1 MDKITKYLLVNSLRM
16 SSFNK
21 TPKFILRLIHLPPR
35 IAYTLGLGGLIG
47 HFVLLL
53 TTSGRRSGK
62 PRVTPLQYEEIDG
75 RFYLGAA
82 LGEKADWVNNIRAN
96 PRVQLRVKSRRLSG
110 TARVVGDPRQI
121 ADFLEVRLQRHPK
134 MVAAILRS
142 AGLSAPFERSAL
154 ERYAQQLTLVV
165 VTPDG

>member
-1 MDKITKYLLVNSLRM
+1 MCYKNITIFS
-16 SSFNK
+16 K

-35 IAYTLGLGGLIG
+35 IAYAVGLGRLIG

-75 RFYLGAA
+75 RICLGAA
-82 LGEKADWVNNIRAN
+82 LGEKADWVRNIRAN

-110 TARVVGDPRQI
+110 TARVIGDPQQI
-121 ADFLEVRLQRHPK
+121 ADFLAVRLQRHPK

-142 AGLSAPFERSAL
+142 AGLSMPFERHAL